1 MLCRSRWLLL
11 ATTFVVVLGSGAAH
25 ARWVGHYP
33 FLTGSRLGWEIAYS
47 AILCLTA
54 YAAGLPDK
62 VSGSLASLGQVV
74 PAVGAAAVVIALVQT
89 VTGSLLLPRLVVAGS
104 ALVLTPAYVAVA
116 ALSRRQRA
124 ELGRRERILVVADAD
139 DVATLEQDLRDRP
152 EQPACVV
159 GAAPL
164 GEVAGRGTEAQ
175 PLVELA
181 ATCRPTVL
189 VLGREAAVS
198 DTIVTQAAVLHES
211 GIRVRTLSLFY
222 EEWMAKL
229 PVGELERVSLMFD
242 IGEIHRARYGR
253 VKRMADVGAGLVGLL
268 GTALVLPMVAV
279 VDLVANRGPLF
290 FRQERVGKSG
300 EVFNIIKFRTMRENS
315 TDSSTWTEED
325 DPRLTAGGALLRR
338 LHLDELPNF
347 VNVLRGDM
355 SLVGPRPEQP
365 GYVDELSGKLPFYAL
380 RHLVRPGI
388 TGWAQVNFGY
398 ASDHWGAL
406 QKLQYDFY
414 YLRHQ
419 GLSLDLRVLGRTMRA
434 VLGGR

>member
-1 MLCRSRWLLL
+1 MAAWLWR
-11 ATTFVVVLGSGAAH
+11 AGWGSTFLVVVGSGAAH

-33 FLTGSRLGWEIAYS
+33 LLSGSRLGWELAYS
-47 AILCLTA
+47 AILCITA

-62 VSGSLASLGQVV
+62 VTGTLSSFGQAV
-74 PAVGAAAVVIALVQT
+74 PAVGAAAVIISLIQT
-89 VTGSLLLPRLVVAGS
+89 FSGSLLLPRLVVAGS
-104 ALVLTPAYVAVA
+104 ALILTPSYVAVA

-124 ELGRRERILVVADAD
+124 DRSRRERILVVADTE
-139 DVATLEQDLRDRP
+139 DVSTLEHDLLERP
-152 EQPACVV
+152 EQPASIV
-159 GAAPL
+159 GAAHL
-164 GEVAGRGTEAQ
+164 AEVAGRGTEAQ

-181 ATCRPTVL
+181 ASCRPTVL

-198 DTIVTQAAVLHES
+198 DTVVTQAAILHES

-253 VKRMADVGAGLVGLL
+253 LKRLLDIMAGFL
-268 GTALVLPMVAV
+268 GMLVLAPVLPVVAAV
-279 VDLVANRGPLF
+279 NLVANRGPLF
-290 FRQERVGKSG
+290 FRQPRVGKSG
-300 EVFNIIKFRTMRENS
+300 EVFNIVQFRTMRQNS
-315 TDSSTWTEED
+315 GACSSWTAEG

-347 VNVLRGDM
+347 INVLRGDM

-365 GYVDELSGKLPFYAL
+365 TYVDELSGKLPFYAM

-388 TGWAQVNFGY
+388 TGWAQVNYGY
-398 ASDHWGAL
+398 ASDQWGAL

-419 GLSLDLRVLGRTMRA
+419 GLSLDLRVLGRTVRA